1 LARKPD
7 EQEYKEFKKIQELNE
22 NLANS
27 EVINLFYYDESGFS
41 LDSNIP
47 YAWQEKGRELTI
59 KKSRSKNITI
69 SGFLSN
75 NGQSLKSYKTIGFV
89 NSEMLVKI
97 FDDFSTNISKETV
110 VILDNAPTHTSKL
123 FSSSIEKW
131 NNLGLKLLF
140 LPPYSPQLNKIETL
154 WRFIKYQWLDIS
166 SYLSFENLDNNLEK
180 ILLDFGS
187 KCTINFS

>member
-1 LARKPD
+1 MARKPD

-27 EVINLFYYDESGFS
+27 EVINLFYYDESGFL

-110 VILDNAPTHTSKL
+110 VILDNASTHTSKL